1 MIRGIQDVMTRFA
14 KCCSPLPG
22 DEVVGFIT
30 RGRGI
35 TVHARF
41 CPQVALEDQ
50 ERMIEVQWDV
60 SDKTKTLYPVKIEIW
75 STDKKGMLA
84 EVSTAITSAES
95 NILKADAVTT
105 TDKKAFY
112 QFLIEVSD
120 THHLQTV
127 ITNLKKI
134 KGVINVI
141 RSFEKNV

>member
-1 MIRGIQDVMTRFA
+1 MTRFA

-50 ERMIEVQWDV
+50 ERMIEVQWDI

-75 STDKKGMLA
+75 SNDKRGMLA
-84 EVSTAITSAES
+84 EVSTAITVGRVEY
-95 NILKADAVTT
+95 
-105 TDKKAFY
+105 F
-112 QFLIEVSD
+112 
-120 THHLQTV
+120 
-127 ITNLKKI
+127 
-134 KGVINVI
+134 KG
-141 RSFEKNV
+141 RWPYHD